1 MSIPKIRNNFSRLN
15 DSNLEVKANTII
27 AAMTGNTNFPS
38 PVPPLAEVVTAATD
52 YSTALVAVKQGGK
65 TEVAVKNQKRKAL
78 ENLLITLAS
87 YVTMTSKGDRA
98 VMVSSGFDLV
108 KVKEPSPLG
117 KPEIIKV
124 VDGVNPGE
132 LKVIISRVMDARN
145 YMYEYTQDPLAAQ
158 NDWIGQNI
166 TLNKML
172 FKDLESGKK
181 YWCRVIAYGRNQ
193 QLAYSNPVSRIVQ

>member
-1 MSIPKIRNNFSRLN
+1 
-15 DSNLEVKANTII
+15 
-27 AAMTGNTNFPS
+27 
-38 PVPPLAEVVTAATD
+38 PLAEVVTAATD
-52 YSTALVAVKQGGK
+52 YSTALVAAKQGGK

-108 KVKEPSPLG
+108 KVKEPSPPLG

-132 LKVIISRVMDARN
+132 LKVIISRVTSARN

-158 NDWIGQNI
+158 SDWVGQNS
-166 TLNKML
+166 TLSKML

-181 YWCRVIAYGRNQ
+181 YWCRVIAYGRNE
-193 QLAYSNPVSRIVQ
+193 QLAYSDPVSRIVQ